1 MASLQ
6 NRYAQ
11 LATDRNVYL
20 DRARLAAKLCIP
32 TLFPPDGSNKST
44 HFPTPWQ
51 SMGARCVNNL
61 ASKLLLALFPP
72 NAPFFRL
79 QIDDFNL
86 QKLAGDPKLKAEVD
100 KGLNRIERAVMME
113 LETSAARPALFQALK
128 ELVVGGNSLI
138 VLDKDNRIRVFRLD
152 RYVTKRDPMGNPL
165 EIITKECISA
175 LELGPKLREFL
186 GKNDTPSTEEGGRPK
201 ANDDVDLY
209 TGWKLVDDGGTVK
222 WKVHQEIDGKELPD
236 SKGEFPKDKCP
247 ARPLRWTTLDG
258 EDYGRGMFEEYMGDF
273 KSLEGL
279 QKAIVQGSAAAA
291 KVLFLVKPNSTTKKD
306 TISKSESGAVESG
319 NAEDVSVLQ
328 MEKYNDFRVAMETR
342 NGLIQTLSFAFM
354 LNTAIQRDGE
364 RVTAEEIRF
373 MAQELETTLGGVY
386 STMSQDLQLPL
397 CSIIMS
403 NLERAG
409 RMPTLPKGAV
419 KPAVTTGIDAIG
431 RGNDLD
437 RLTAFL
443 RDLEPIGPEAIQDY
457 LVVGDYI
464 TRAGTAR
471 QINMDGLVRSEAEV
485 AQRQQQRQMAELM
498 SRAAPNVV
506 NKAGDMLQAQQ
517 QGTPANG

>member
-1 MASLQ
+1 MASLKE
-6 NRYAQ
+6 RYAQ
-11 LATDRNVYL
+11 LESDRLVYL
-20 DRARLAAKLCIP
+20 DRARQASKLSIP
-32 TLFPPDGSNKST
+32 TLFPPDSSNRAM

-86 QKLAGDPKLKAEVD
+86 AKLTKNPAMKAEVD
-100 KGLNRIERAVMME
+100 KALNRVERAVMME
-113 LETSAARPALFQALK
+113 LETSTARPSLFETLK
-128 ELVVGGNSLI
+128 QLIVGGNSLI
-138 VLDKDNRIRVFRLD
+138 VVAPDNRVRVFKLD
-152 RYVTKRDPMGNPL
+152 RYVCKRDPMGNPL
-165 EIITKECISA
+165 ETITKECLSP
-175 LELGPKLREFL
+175 LELGPELRAFL
-186 GKNDTPSTEEGGRPK
+186 GKEGVPSTDGNGAK

-209 TGWKLVDDGGTVK
+209 TGWKLVQHGNEVRWD
-222 WKVHQEIDGKELPD
+222 VHQEIDGKELPG
-236 SKGEFPKDKCP
+236 SRGFFPKDKCP
-247 ARPLRWTTLDG
+247 ARPLRLTSLDG

-306 TISKSESGAVESG
+306 TIAKSESGAVESG

-328 MEKYNDFRVAMETR
+328 MEKYNDFRVALETR
-342 NGLIQTLSFAFM
+342 NGIIQSLAFAFM
-354 LNTAIQRDGE
+354 LNTAIQRQGE
-364 RVTAEEIRF
+364 RVTAEEIRY
-373 MAQELETTLGGVY
+373 MAQELETALGGVY

-403 NLERAG
+403 NMERAS
-409 RMPTLPKGAV
+409 RLPALPKGAV
-419 KPAVTTGIDAIG
+419 KPAITTGIDAIG

-437 RLTAFL
+437 RLTGFL
-443 RDLEPIGPEAIQDY
+443 RDLEPIGPEAIADY
-457 LVVGDYI
+457 LIVGDYI

-471 QINMDGLVRSEAEV
+471 QINMDGLVRSEDEV
-485 AQRQQQRQMAELM
+485 MQRQQQRQMMELAQ
-498 SRAAPNVV
+498 RAAPNAV
-506 NKAGDMLQAQQ
+506 NKAGDMMAAQQ